1 MLLILLANTMQSA
14 YDGGLPT
21 HMKGVGFNT
30 DRVLTKNMK
39 MPARLLALAIVTIF
53 VGSVLT
59 GFTAEMNP
67 AMNENTLGEEPVTQ
81 QASSATSPGHVV
93 FGQYISS
100 DNCGHCSKTGGGSD
114 AHHAIKGNHPDE
126 YVYVTYMSASYGD
139 TETARAG
146 AVAPYN
152 WAWSTGGA
160 PKAHFGD
167 RTDHEVVGAS
177 ANYDTYDT
185 EFSSGG
191 GMAPTTNDYGMS
203 ASISQSGGTYDIDIS
218 YRYSGSASP
227 ASNMKLYAALVDK
240 DCTGYTYSSGIPHGY
255 NCWMAWLNDGDT
267 YKAKGSGTGT
277 SFASVTPTSSS
288 QSVTWSSVP
297 SSVVPGG
304 INKAIVVGVLMA
316 GNSVS
321 VGGSSAHV
329 YHAIDSTMGP
339 KMDLTPGALSA
350 TNPAGSSSYMI
361 GDTITLN
368 SIISNVGDLD
378 YSAGGDIE
386 FFYKNGVNEVPIQ
399 TVSLNNI
406 VMGSSQTAEVT
417 FDTSS
422 LPSNGWKTTFG
433 VRLTGL
439 VDETQSANNVALT
452 ELDHDRPPLAKKAQ
466 VEGGNVISRGTQ
478 FTILAKGDADDNVD
492 TIDTLSFNIEVS
504 PTGLNQ
510 WSNVSVS
517 GGETILY
524 PGSTSNEGREY
535 VISPTV
541 DMSAGWY
548 DIRSQTVDSRGQT
561 SGWMVTAGTDGFKL
575 ANGLPSVVA
584 EPIPSVLCDVTTK
597 VDMTGHVSDPET
609 ALADLVITSESPSF
623 VAWYPATAELE
634 VNFAWDEINGCPLNQ
649 QGMEIRVDDGGD
661 YSESGELPYGT
672 LLFNVL
678 ENGQPRWEG
687 LPTQTIEEG
696 GNDIINLLP
705 FLSDT
710 DDTGQSV
717 AADTL
722 AVSMVSSTNPD
733 LIVFTLEGYVLGF
746 EATDDD
752 VNGQAIVTLRASD
765 GEQISE
771 QTMLVQINPANDAPR
786 IDMEN
791 IETIQIKRNEQMVID
806 IVSRIT
812 DIDNPAAEAF
822 LTVTPSEAGSAR
834 YNLLTGLLTLQF
846 EQVGSQ
852 TVTLEVMDKY
862 DTSSYTM
869 DINVYDALPLTL
881 STESNGDG
889 QIFADMSNTYIGQ
902 TPTMTMTL
910 MDGAPVFTYISVTW
924 NVCNDLTGTCDG
936 LLSYELDVS
945 KSSEGWVNQ
954 LEMASLV
961 FEGQSARE
969 DGSRDR
975 DYYELEVLA
984 TDDQGEDYKTLTKLK
999 WRITET
1005 APTPAE
1011 MDEMT
1016 FFTYLAD
1023 LTTTKSSI
1031 EETIAGS
1038 TGDTTE
1044 LEADL
1049 ATIETQLDAACNDP
1063 RAECQSDSA
1072 SGATSELTEGLPI
1085 ETIGFAVIGVIIA
1098 LLIGLLMTRGKKED
1112 VVENWN
1118 TGTVPANDM
1127 VANSMYGGAQE
1138 IFQAPAPVIPQQ
1150 VAAGPQLPATGL
1162 PAGWTMEQWAYYGQ
1176 QYLDDQN

>member
-1 MLLILLANTMQSA
+1 
-14 YDGGLPT
+14 
-21 HMKGVGFNT
+21 
-30 DRVLTKNMK
+30 MK

>member
-634 VNFAWDEINGCPLNQ
+634 VNFAWDEINGCPLDQ

>member
-1 MLLILLANTMQSA
+1 
-14 YDGGLPT
+14 
-21 HMKGVGFNT
+21 
-30 DRVLTKNMK
+30 
-39 MPARLLALAIVTIF
+39 
-53 VGSVLT
+53 
-59 GFTAEMNP
+59 
-67 AMNENTLGEEPVTQ
+67 
-81 QASSATSPGHVV
+81 
-93 FGQYISS
+93 
-100 DNCGHCSKTGGGSD
+100 
-114 AHHAIKGNHPDE
+114 
-126 YVYVTYMSASYGD
+126 
-139 TETARAG
+139 
-146 AVAPYN
+146 
-152 WAWSTGGA
+152 
-160 PKAHFGD
+160 
-167 RTDHEVVGAS
+167 
-177 ANYDTYDT
+177 
-185 EFSSGG
+185 
-191 GMAPTTNDYGMS
+191 
-203 ASISQSGGTYDIDIS
+203 
-218 YRYSGSASP
+218 
-227 ASNMKLYAALVDK
+227 
-240 DCTGYTYSSGIPHGY
+240 
-255 NCWMAWLNDGDT
+255 
-267 YKAKGSGTGT
+267 
-277 SFASVTPTSSS
+277 
-288 QSVTWSSVP
+288 
-297 SSVVPGG
+297 
-304 INKAIVVGVLMA
+304 
-316 GNSVS
+316 
-321 VGGSSAHV
+321 
-329 YHAIDSTMGP
+329 
-339 KMDLTPGALSA
+339 
-350 TNPAGSSSYMI
+350 
-361 GDTITLN
+361 
-368 SIISNVGDLD
+368 
-378 YSAGGDIE
+378 
-386 FFYKNGVNEVPIQ
+386 
-399 TVSLNNI
+399 
-406 VMGSSQTAEVT
+406 
-417 FDTSS
+417 
-422 LPSNGWKTTFG
+422 
-433 VRLTGL
+433 
-439 VDETQSANNVALT
+439 
-452 ELDHDRPPLAKKAQ
+452 
-466 VEGGNVISRGTQ
+466 
-478 FTILAKGDADDNVD
+478 
-492 TIDTLSFNIEVS
+492 
-504 PTGLNQ
+504 
-510 WSNVSVS
+510 
-517 GGETILY
+517 
-524 PGSTSNEGREY
+524 
-535 VISPTV
+535 
-541 DMSAGWY
+541 
-548 DIRSQTVDSRGQT
+548 
-561 SGWMVTAGTDGFKL
+561 
-575 ANGLPSVVA
+575 
-584 EPIPSVLCDVTTK
+584 
-597 VDMTGHVSDPET
+597 
-609 ALADLVITSESPSF
+609 
-623 VAWYPATAELE
+623 
-634 VNFAWDEINGCPLNQ
+634 
-649 QGMEIRVDDGGD
+649 
-661 YSESGELPYGT
+661 
-672 LLFNVL
+672 
-678 ENGQPRWEG
+678 
-687 LPTQTIEEG
+687 
-696 GNDIINLLP
+696 
-705 FLSDT
+705 
-710 DDTGQSV
+710 
-717 AADTL
+717 
-722 AVSMVSSTNPD
+722 MVSSTNPD

>member
-1 MLLILLANTMQSA
+1 
-14 YDGGLPT
+14 
-21 HMKGVGFNT
+21 
-30 DRVLTKNMK
+30 MK
-39 MPARLLALAIVTIF
+39 MSARLLALTIVTIF

-59 GFTAEMNP
+59 GFTSEMNP
-67 AMNENTLGEEPVTQ
+67 AMNDTILAEEPMTQ
-81 QASSATSPGHVV
+81 QASQATSPGHVV

-126 YVYVTYMSASYGD
+126 YVYVTYMSATYGD
-139 TETARAG
+139 TATARAG
-146 AVAPYN
+146 AVSPYN

-160 PKAHFGD
+160 PDAYFGD
-167 RTDHEVVGAS
+167 RTDKNQGGAT
-177 ANYDTYDT
+177 ANYDTYDSL
-185 EFSSGG
+185 FSSGG

-218 YRYSGSASP
+218 YLHSGSSSP

-240 DCTGYTYSSGIPHGY
+240 DCTGYTYTSGIPHGY
-255 NCWMAWLNDGDT
+255 NCWMAWLTDGDT
-267 YKAKGSGTGT
+267 YKSKGSGTGT

-297 SSVVPGG
+297 ATVVPGG
-304 INKAIVVGVLMA
+304 LSKAIVVGVLMA

-339 KMDLTPGALSA
+339 KMDLAPGALSA
-350 TNPAGSSSYMI
+350 TNPAGSSSYVI

-422 LPSNGWKTTFG
+422 LPSDGWKTTFG

-439 VDETQSANNVALT
+439 VNETQSANNVALT

-466 VEGGNVISRGTQ
+466 VEGGNIISRGTQ
-478 FTILAKGDADDNVD
+478 FTILAKGDSDDNVD
-492 TIDTLSFNIEVS
+492 TIDTMTFNIEVS
-504 PTGLNQ
+504 PTGLDQ
-510 WSNVSVS
+510 WSNVAVS

-524 PGSTSNEGREY
+524 PGSASEGREY

-541 DMSAGWY
+541 DMFAGWY
-548 DIRSQTVDSRGQT
+548 DLRSQTVDSRGQT

-575 ANGLPSVVA
+575 ANGIPSVIA
-584 EPIPSVLCDVTTK
+584 EPIPSVLCDTTTK

-609 ALADLVITSESPSF
+609 PLADLVITSESPSF
-623 VAWYPATAELE
+623 VAWYPTTSELE
-634 VNFAWDEINGCPLNQ
+634 VNFAWDEISGCPLNQ

-672 LLFNVL
+672 LLFNVV

-687 LPTQTIEEG
+687 LPTQTLEEG
-696 GNDIINLLP
+696 GSDVINLLP

-710 DDTGQSV
+710 DDTGTSV
-717 AADTL
+717 NADTL
-722 AVSMVSSTNPD
+722 TVSMIGSTNSD
-733 LIVFTLEGYVLGF
+733 LITFKLAGYVLEF
-746 EATDDD
+746 MTTDDD
-752 VNGQAIVTLRASD
+752 VNGQAVVTLRASD
-765 GEQISE
+765 GEQTSE

-791 IETIQIKRNEQMVID
+791 IDTIQIKRNEQMVID
-806 IVSRIT
+806 LASRIT
-812 DIDNPAAEAF
+812 DIDDKDAEAF
-822 LTVTPSEAGSAR
+822 LTVTPSEAGAAR
-834 YNLLTGLLTLQF
+834 YNLLSGLLTLQF

-862 DTSSYTM
+862 DTSTYTM
-869 DINVYDALPLTL
+869 AINVYDALPLTL
-881 STESNGDG
+881 SIESNGDG

-902 TPTMTMTL
+902 TPIMSMSL

-945 KSSEGWVNQ
+945 KSSEGWVHE
-954 LEMASLV
+954 LDMASLV

-984 TDDQGEDYKTLTKLK
+984 TDDQGDDYKTLTKLK

-1011 MDEMT
+1011 MDELT

-1023 LTTTKSSI
+1023 LASTKLSI
-1031 EETIAGS
+1031 EESIAAS

-1049 ATIETQLDAACNDP
+1049 VTVEAQLDLAC
-1063 RAECQSDSA
+1063 SDSRA
-1072 SGATSELTEGLPI
+1072 DCQTDSTSGTSDELTESLPI
-1085 ETIGFAVIGVIIA
+1085 QTIALVAVGIIIA
-1098 LLIGLLMTRGKKED
+1098 LLVVLLLTRGKNEEGVD
-1112 VVENWN
+1112 NWN

-1138 IFQAPAPVIPQQ
+1138 IFQAPAPIIPQQ
-1150 VAAGPQLPATGL
+1150 TSAGPPLPAAGL
-1162 PAGWTMEQWAYYGQ
+1162 PAGWTMEQWVYYGQ
-1176 QYLDDQN
+1176 QYLDDRS

>member
-1 MLLILLANTMQSA
+1 
-14 YDGGLPT
+14 
-21 HMKGVGFNT
+21 
-30 DRVLTKNMK
+30 
-39 MPARLLALAIVTIF
+39 
-53 VGSVLT
+53 
-59 GFTAEMNP
+59 
-67 AMNENTLGEEPVTQ
+67 
-81 QASSATSPGHVV
+81 
-93 FGQYISS
+93 
-100 DNCGHCSKTGGGSD
+100 
-114 AHHAIKGNHPDE
+114 
-126 YVYVTYMSASYGD
+126 
-139 TETARAG
+139 
-146 AVAPYN
+146 
-152 WAWSTGGA
+152 
-160 PKAHFGD
+160 
-167 RTDHEVVGAS
+167 
-177 ANYDTYDT
+177 
-185 EFSSGG
+185 
-191 GMAPTTNDYGMS
+191 MAPTTNDYGMS

-634 VNFAWDEINGCPLNQ
+634 VNFAWDEINGCPLYQ

>member
-575 ANGLPSVVA
+575 ANGRPSVVA

-634 VNFAWDEINGCPLNQ
+634 VNFAWDEINGCPLYQ